1 MAKKIAG
8 KIFSTPEEAGVT
20 RPTAEELAEA
30 RKLFDEAQE
39 RVDRLTEADYW
50 PEVPK
55 RFWDDTSGTEYEG
68 WQDRQTSE

>member
-30 RKLFDEAQE
+30 RKLFDEVQKRIDNLTDEE
-39 RVDRLTEADYW
+39 RWT
-50 PEVPK
+50 EVPK
-55 RFWDDTSGTEYEG
+55 KFWDDLSGTEYEG
-68 WQDRQTSE
+68 WRDK